1 MHTGYKSVSAE
12 PCCLIDSFQVWW
24 QYSKMGKKKQVND
37 MQIWGA
43 TAHLVRRKHN
53 QRPAKEVKTTE

>member
-24 QYSKMGKKKQVND
+24 QYSKMGKKKNKLTICKSGVRQLTWFVVNITNV
-37 MQIWGA
+37 Q
-43 TAHLVRRKHN
+43 LER
-53 QRPAKEVKTTE
+53 